1 MEACCHFIA
10 LFGQICPS
18 RRRYNV
24 VLGRGDYPKWIVV
37 RGFSPNCERERESK
51 AQAAAH
57 SFGPGPWHRADRG
70 GGLLTASPLYHPQGL
85 HIFLR
90 PLAPFPR
97 ACVVTVSLSHYL
109 GPTEEGCPPQPPT
122 PAHTHIHP
130 AWGPQQALGHSILG
144 QGEGIGRVGDKGL
157 LFPVIPF
164 LSSVIHSPSSLVG
177 PVKWVPSEASLY
189 AGRGGK

>member
-1 MEACCHFIA
+1 M
-10 LFGQICPS
+10 
-18 RRRYNV
+18 
-24 VLGRGDYPKWIVV
+24 
-37 RGFSPNCERERESK
+37 
-51 AQAAAH
+51 
-57 SFGPGPWHRADRG
+57 
-70 GGLLTASPLYHPQGL
+70 
-85 HIFLR
+85 
-90 PLAPFPR
+90 
-97 ACVVTVSLSHYL
+97 
-109 GPTEEGCPPQPPT
+109 PPHPPT